1 LAIKPITMTGTQPMN
16 AEQFV
21 LAHAPQPPARLL
33 EVGCGAGE
41 LARTLARR
49 GYSVTAIDPDAPTG
63 DIFRK
68 TSLEEFHEQQPF
80 DVVIASRSLH
90 HIADLVQAVSKLRS
104 LLESD
109 GLLILNEFAWDQ
121 MDERTA
127 RWYLSQ
133 VGQPR
138 PEDESLLPGKFPEA
152 WIAEHE
158 GLHESHA
165 MRRALADVFDEQEF
179 DWVPYIADH
188 YLKQPDLIEQEW
200 ELIRSGLINPLGFHY
215 VGRDGGGSGSLP

>member
-1 LAIKPITMTGTQPMN
+1 MTGSQPMD
-16 AEQFV
+16 AEQFF
-21 LAHAPQPPARLL
+21 LAHLRSPPARLL
-33 EVGCGAGE
+33 EVGCGTGE

-49 GYSVTAIDPDAPTG
+49 GYSMTAIDPDAPPG

-68 TSLEEFHEQQPF
+68 ASLEEFHEQQPF
-80 DVVIASRSLH
+80 DVILANRSLH
-90 HIADLVQAVSKLRS
+90 HIAALVQAVSKLRS
-104 LLESD
+104 LLERG

-158 GLHESHA
+158 GLHDSHA
-165 MRRALADVFDEQEF
+165 MRRALEDVFDEQEF
-179 DWVPYIADH
+179 DWVPYIAEH
-188 YLKQPDLIEQEW
+188 YLKQPDLIDQEW

-215 VGRDGGGSGSLP
+215 VGRGGGGSSSLL

>member
-1 LAIKPITMTGTQPMN
+1 MTGSQRVG
-16 AEQFV
+16 AEQFF
-21 LAHAPQPPARLL
+21 LNHLLSPSARLL
-33 EVGCGAGE
+33 EVGCGTGE
-41 LARTLARR
+41 LARTLDRP
-49 GYSVTAIDPDAPTG
+49 GYSVTAIDPDAPIG

-68 TSLEEFHEQQPF
+68 TSLEEFQEQQPF

-109 GLLILNEFAWDQ
+109 GLLILDEFAWDQ

-138 PEDESLLPGKFPEA
+138 PEDVSLRPGKFPEA

-158 GLHESHA
+158 GLHESHT

-179 DWVPYIADH
+179 DWVPYIAEH
-188 YLKQPDLIEQEW
+188 YLKRPDLILQEW

-215 VGRDGGGSGSLP
+215 VGRRGDESSSLL